1 MNTRRLLTRWLLLMG
16 SLVVGISGEEVII
29 VTVKTTVQAAKT
41 VYETPTIPSPASYT
55 SLSDFRETVLQ
66 VSNEYRG
73 IHEADEV
80 VWNETLV
87 KYAQS
92 WAETCIWKH
101 SDGPY
106 GENLAFGYPNATAAV
121 EAWGDEGRLY
131 NFKKPTGFTEATGH
145 FTQLVWKSTEEVGCA
160 AVNCGYTEDF
170 SKVRR
175 EGDGLVSRTAADGSS
190 RAQGWYVVCEYTP
203 PGNVVGDHDEYFK
216 KNVWPSTSK
225 TKSNASTTGSTSTT
239 GTASTAT
246 SQPSGGASMQNSVE
260 STVGMM
266 FLALGVVGVGMSLYT

>member
-1 MNTRRLLTRWLLLMG
+1 MG
-16 SLVVGISGEEVII
+16 VVGQEKIV
-29 VTVKTTVQAAKT
+29 VTVKTTVEAATT

-55 SLSDFRETVLQ
+55 SLSDFKEIVLQ
-66 VSNEYRG
+66 VSNNYRG
-73 IHEADEV
+73 SHEAEEV

-106 GENLAFGYPNATAAV
+106 GENLAYGYPNASAAV
-121 EAWGDEGRLY
+121 EAWGDEGKLY
-131 NFKKPTGFTEATGH
+131 NFKKPTGYTEATGH
-145 FTQLVWKSTEEVGCA
+145 FTQLVWRSTEEVGCA
-160 AVNCGYTEDF
+160 AVNCGYTEDL

-175 EGDGLVSRTAADGSS
+175 DGDDLVSRTDTDDSS

-216 KNVWPSTSK
+216 KNVRPSISSKTNSSASTSGSPST
-225 TKSNASTTGSTSTT
+225 TGAASTT
-239 GTASTAT
+239 T
-246 SQPSGGASMQNSVE
+246 SQPSGGANMQNSVE

-266 FLALGVVGVGMSLYT
+266 ILALGVVGVGMSLYT